1 MSINTT
7 LSTAGS
13 TYINKE
19 YYDKKLLET
28 AKTRLVYG
36 LFGQKRSIPK
46 NGGKSVEFRRWNLFT
61 PDTVSLALTEGQTPA
76 SQALSQSK
84 VEATVKQY
92 GSFIETSDLLE
103 MTAFDPIQADA
114 SELLG
119 DQIGRTIDWVTRDAM
134 IADASAHYCGGNTKM
149 LQIEATNK
157 LTVAEVRKAAK
168 TLEKAKAPRFTDGG
182 SGEPYICIVDPDAA
196 YDLMGDADW
205 KTPAQYVD
213 TQKVYKGELGEMYG
227 VKFVKSTEG
236 YVSKQSVLNKVN
248 ANVTS
253 GHDFVLKTTPT
264 AAEVAYLST
273 PGNKI
278 KVGALELTL
287 DATTPYTAAT
297 KTVKVTETLSGG
309 NALTADDI
317 VYSEDAGKPDN
328 STKAAIDV
336 HHSLIFGKD
345 AYGIID
351 IAGSGSMRIITK
363 PQGSSGTDDPL
374 DQRATI
380 AAKVDAYAAKVLN
393 SLWIIDMMHAVS

>member
-1 MSINTT
+1 MATNTT
-7 LSTAGS
+7 LTTAGS
-13 TYINKE
+13 TYLNKE

-46 NGGKSVEFRRWNLFT
+46 NGGKSVEFRRWDLFT
-61 PDTVSLALTEGQTPA
+61 PSAVTLELTEGQTPA

-92 GSFIETSDLLE
+92 GSFIETSDFLD
-103 MTAFDPIQADA
+103 MTAFDPIQNDA

-134 IADASAHYCGGNTKM
+134 ISGASAHHCGGRTSM
-149 LQIEATNK
+149 LTITANDK

-182 SGEPYICIVDPDAA
+182 SGEHYICIVDPDAA
-196 YDLMGDADW
+196 YDLMGDSDW

-236 YVSKQSVLNKVN
+236 YVSEQSVLNAVN

-287 DATTPYTAAT
+287 DATTPYTSGT
-297 KTVKVTETLSGG
+297 KTVKVTETLADA
-309 NALTADDI
+309 NALTKDDI
-317 VYSEDAGKPDN
+317 VYSEDAGACDG
-328 STKAAIDV
+328 STKAAVPV

-374 DQRATI
+374 DQRATV

>member
-1 MSINTT
+1 MATNTT
-7 LSTAGS
+7 ISTAS
-13 TYINKE
+13 TTHLNKE
-19 YYDKKLLET
+19 FYDKKLLET
-28 AKTRLVYG
+28 AKTKLVYA

-61 PDTVSLALTEGQTPA
+61 PDTVSLELTEGQTPA

-92 GSFIETSDLLE
+92 GSYIETSDFLD
-103 MTAFDPIQADA
+103 MTAYDPVQDDA

-134 IADASAHYCGGNTKM
+134 IAEASAHYVAGRTSM
-149 LQIEATNK
+149 LTITANDK

-182 SGEPYICIVDPDAA
+182 SGEHYVCIVDPDAA

-213 TQKVYKGELGEMYG
+213 TQKVYKGELGELYG

-236 YVSKQSVLNKVN
+236 YVSEQSVLNKVN

-287 DATTPYTAAT
+287 DATTPYTALT
-297 KTVKVTETLSGG
+297 KTVKVTETLADA

-317 VYSEDAGKPDN
+317 VYSEDAGACD
-328 STKAAIDV
+328 STTKAAVPV

-374 DQRATI
+374 DQRATV

-393 SLWIIDMMHAVS
+393 SLWIVDMMHAVS

>member
-1 MSINTT
+1 MATNTTINTA
-7 LSTAGS
+7 ST
-13 TYINKE
+13 TYTNKE

-28 AKTRLVYG
+28 AKTKLVYA

-61 PDTVSLALTEGQTPA
+61 PDTVSLELTEGQTPTG
-76 SQALSQSK
+76 QALSQSK

-92 GSFIETSDLLE
+92 GSYIETSDFLN
-103 MTAFDPIQADA
+103 MTAYDPVQDDA
-114 SELLG
+114 AELLG
-119 DQIGRTIDWVTRDAM
+119 DQIGRTVDWVTRDAM
-134 IADASAHYCGGNTKM
+134 IADASAHYCGGNTTM
-149 LQIEATNK
+149 LAIDANDK

-182 SGEPYICIVDPDAA
+182 SGEHYICIVDPDAA
-196 YDLMGDADW
+196 YDLMSDSDW

-213 TQKVYKGELGEMYG
+213 TQKIYKGELGELYG

-236 YVSKQSVLNKVN
+236 YISSQSVLNKVN
-248 ANVTS
+248 ASTNNST
-253 GHDFVLKTTPT
+253 DFVLKNTPT
-264 AAEVAYLST
+264 DAEVAYLST

-278 KVGALELTL
+278 KIDTTEYTL
-287 DATTPYTAAT
+287 AATTPYTAAT
-297 KTVKVTETLSGG
+297 KTVKLTAAVS
-309 NALTADDI
+309 LTADKI
-317 VYSEDAGKPDN
+317 VFSEDAGACD
-328 STKAAIDV
+328 STTKAAVPV

-374 DQRATI
+374 DQRATV

-393 SLWIIDMMHAVS
+393 SLWIVDMMHAVS